1 MWQTFKNVTYYET
14 LHAREILEVR
24 NVSLELTLSNCTR
37 LSLVDSGFNSQATSF
52 FGAKQNQVFLVV
64 ATRII
69 TTTKEEGRP

>member
-1 MWQTFKNVTYYET
+1 MTYYET

-52 FGAKQNQVFLVV
+52 FGAEAGIFSAAQWLK
-64 ATRII
+64 I
-69 TTTKEEGRP
+69 TKKLAF

>member
-1 MWQTFKNVTYYET
+1 MYYET
-14 LHAREILEVR
+14 LHAREILEVRIR